1 MVLRPFITRKSR
13 ALGRGLLAIIG
24 ACRSLGRLLAPAAC
38 SRRPVPVL
46 SLRKMSDSGDQLG
59 DGAKEASSGGGN
71 WSTAPTRVLIADSDR
86 VSGRVVAYLLA
97 DEGYVCAA
105 AGTVRE
111 ALDALRAS
119 KFDLALCDLR
129 LPDGDGL
136 SLLDRLTSEHPSTAV
151 IMLAGPGDSE
161 KAVECLRRGAFDC
174 LLRPSKA
181 TDLVRSIE
189 RALARRRLDLARR
202 RYRTSLEW
210 RVREK
215 TAELSKALREVE
227 SAYSSTLHALV
238 AALDA
243 REQETSDH
251 SQRVVRFTLAV
262 AERLEV
268 PEAERPDIARG
279 ALLHDIGKIGVPDA
293 ILLKKGPLLP
303 DEWREMRRHPQTG
316 YTILKSIPFLRTP
329 AEIVLAHQ
337 ERFDGSGYP
346 RGLAG
351 EAIIL
356 GSRIFAIADALDAI
370 TSDRPYRKGAPLEQ
384 AREEIAKC
392 SGTQFDPRCI
402 EAFFS
407 LDLEVIDSLRWP
419 DPYPVAV

>member
-1 MVLRPFITRKSR
+1 VSE
-13 ALGRGLLAIIG
+13 
-24 ACRSLGRLLAPAAC
+24 
-38 SRRPVPVL
+38 
-46 SLRKMSDSGDQLG
+46 SGDQAG
-59 DGAKEASSGGGN
+59 DSSKEPSSGNGA
-71 WSTAPTRVLIADSDR
+71 WSIAPTRVLIVDSDR

-97 DEGYVCAA
+97 DEGYVCVAA
-105 AGTVRE
+105 CTARE
-111 ALDALRAS
+111 ALDILRAS
-119 KFDLALCDLR
+119 KFDLVLCDLH
-129 LPDGDGL
+129 LPDSDGL
-136 SLLDRLTSEHPSTAV
+136 SLLDRLAADHPSTAV
-151 IMLAGPGDSE
+151 IMLAGPGESE
-161 KAVECLRRGAFDC
+161 RAVECLRRGAFDC

-215 TAELSKALREVE
+215 TAELSRALRDLEG
-227 SAYSSTLHALV
+227 AYSSTLHALV

-251 SQRVVRFTLAV
+251 SQRVVRFTLAI
-262 AERLEV
+262 AERLGV
-268 PEAERPDIARG
+268 PDSQRADIARG

-303 DEWREMRRHPQTG
+303 DEWREMRRHPQIG
-316 YTILKSIPFLRTP
+316 HTILKSIAFLRVP
-329 AEIVLAHQ
+329 ADIVLAHQ

-346 RGLAG
+346 RGLTG
-351 EAIIL
+351 DEIPV

-370 TSDRPYRKGAPLEQ
+370 TSDRPYRRGAPLDQ
-384 AREEIAKC
+384 ARDEIEKC
-392 SGTQFDPRCI
+392 AGTQFDPSCVQ
-402 EAFFS
+402 AFLS
-407 LDLEVIDSLRWP
+407 LDLELVDSLRWP